1 MGGLTRVADASG
13 TCSGGEQ
20 AEEEDERRKRSC
32 GSKQH
37 WGSSSRSCLYSSVD
51 GFVVGFCQRVWGWC
65 CGAFACTARLLDSSQ
80 LRCGKQL
87 LTPDTAWR
95 CESIV
100 PLHSAMQCS
109 ACSQRAIPYYVVTN
123 SIPCVTERDHIV
135 VRLPSACRSCR
146 SCNTKT
152 SKSRRNLH
160 ITTYLSIQHLFQS
173 GLICKWS
180 ALRAL
185 HFDPFLTKFGP

>member
-1 MGGLTRVADASG
+1 MFPGSFFHLEDVKWREKVFCFEDFDASLDSEGIRKRERLRIFRKLEVLDSNCCRQLWEWGLTRVADASG

-20 AEEEDERRKRSC
+20 AEEEDKRRKRSC
-32 GSKQH
+32 GGKQH

-51 GFVVGFCQRVWGWC
+51 GFAAGFCQRVWGWC
-65 CGAFACTARLLDSSQ
+65 CGAFACTARLLGSSQ

-109 ACSQRAIPYYVVTN
+109 ACSQRALW
-123 SIPCVTERDHIV
+123 IV
-135 VRLPSACRSCR
+135 VWYC
-146 SCNTKT
+146 
-152 SKSRRNLH
+152 
-160 ITTYLSIQHLFQS
+160 
-173 GLICKWS
+173 
-180 ALRAL
+180 
-185 HFDPFLTKFGP
+185 